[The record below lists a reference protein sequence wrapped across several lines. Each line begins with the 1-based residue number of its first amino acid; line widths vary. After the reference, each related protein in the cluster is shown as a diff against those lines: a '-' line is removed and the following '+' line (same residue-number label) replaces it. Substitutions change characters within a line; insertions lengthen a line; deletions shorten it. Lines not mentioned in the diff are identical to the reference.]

1 MDCDYDIDVV
11 AGSKARIA
19 GYSAVQAHNSCM
31 VWAYYMSGKEVGGK
45 EGGQRESGKRGSV
58 RKSR

>member
-31 VWAYYMSGKEVGGK
+31 VWAYYMSGERGARKVGARK
-45 EGGQRESGKRGSV
+45 EGKGKGGREEV
-58 RKSR
+58 